1 MAVWRCGLAWKSEH
15 GWCSVLDA
23 VRDAEVVLAP
33 DVVERLKWP
42 EPEPLTEEQVRR
54 RLAIRAKAAEDAYRR
69 MVENVSQQSAFGRAV
84 GGPRQRH
91 HMPHS
96 FLELEREEQEERVR
110 GELRLMTSN
119 SYLAINLVVAMAACF
134 VVGFYLG
141 RTMWPASRQARW
153 VCGAV
158 GLVGALFVES
168 VLLIIKLAR
177 QDSLEARK
185 IREAST
191 LRAQRAP
198 VRPTIHEIPVP
209 GAGSS
214 SSRSKKDK
222 SKDE

>member
-1 MAVWRCGLAWKSEH
+1 MVAAEWKSEH

-33 DVVERLKWP
+33 DVLERLKWP

-54 RLAIRAKAAEDAYRR
+54 RLAIRAKAAEDAYRQ
-69 MVENVSQQSAFGRAV
+69 MVLNVSQQSAFGRTI
-84 GGPRQRH
+84 GGSQRRH

-96 FLELEREEQEERVR
+96 FVEMEREEQEERVR
-110 GELRLMTSN
+110 GELRLMTRN

-141 RTMWPASRQARW
+141 RTMWPASMQARW

-158 GLVGALFVES
+158 GLVGALFIES

-177 QDSLEARK
+177 QDTLEARK
-185 IREAST
+185 IREAGA
-191 LRAQRAP
+191 LRTKRSP

-209 GAGSS
+209 GSGGKG
-214 SSRSKKDK
+214 KKDKK